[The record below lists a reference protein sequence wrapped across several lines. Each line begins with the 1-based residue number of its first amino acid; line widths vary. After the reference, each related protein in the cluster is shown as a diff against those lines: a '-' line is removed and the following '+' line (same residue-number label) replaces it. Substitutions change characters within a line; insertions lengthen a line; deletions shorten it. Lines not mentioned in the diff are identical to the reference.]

1 MLGGLAPHALPDP
14 SSEFL
19 IQQVCRGA
27 ESSVSN
33 KFTSD
38 LHADGLGPDSENSL
52 DHVIPY
58 LDHLKAV
65 HLFIRKKVG
74 PCLGRRKTGKI
85 ITSTMITKTQTKRS
99 LDQNKAQSPHIYMFN
114 WFSTKVER
122 RFDAE
127 IIVFSTN
134 DAGRISMCKKISIV
148 SYPASCTRTNSK
160 DRQKCE
166 T

>member
-74 PCLGRRKTGKI
+74 PCLGHRKTGKI

-99 LDQNKAQSPHIYMFN
+99 LDQIKAQSPHIYVQLILNKGGKAIRCRNYSFFN
-114 WFSTKVER
+114 KWCWKNIHV
-122 RFDAE
+122 
-127 IIVFSTN
+127 
-134 DAGRISMCKKISIV
+134 
-148 SYPASCTRTNSK
+148 
-160 DRQKCE
+160 QKNKHSFIPCILYKN
-166 T
+166 